1 MSGDTQAL
9 RKELKR
15 FIVRRLRLEQ
25 TDPDSIGDDAP
36 LVGGGLDLDSIDL
49 LELIVGWRRSTGSRS
64 RTPRRAGGAWRRA
77 TASPGSW
84 PGSGAPPDRPGG
96 DRGTGGN

>member
-9 RKELKR
+9 RKELKK

-25 TDPDSIGDDAP
+25 TDPDSIGDDAS

-49 LELIVGWRRSTGSRS
+49 LELIVGLEKEYGLKIADAAEGRRVLASVDSLAEFVAGKRGS
-64 RTPRRAGGAWRRA
+64 A
-77 TASPGSW
+77 
-84 PGSGAPPDRPGG
+84 
-96 DRGTGGN
+96 

>member
-25 TDPDSIGDDAP
+25 ADPDSIGDDAS
-36 LVGGGLDLDSIDL
+36 LVGAGLDLDSIDL
-49 LELIVGWRRSTGSRS
+49 LELIVGLEKEYGLKIADAAEGRRVLTSVRSLAEFVAGKRGS
-64 RTPRRAGGAWRRA
+64 A
-77 TASPGSW
+77 
-84 PGSGAPPDRPGG
+84 
-96 DRGTGGN
+96 